1 MGTALMTSDE
11 AVQITL
17 TALIRAIYTGENKTR
32 LIFSRINGPIMISIK
47 FILEIS
53 IISQIWRCENKVT
66 DHKGLNREIV
76 LILKRPNAIVF
87 NENSSN
93 YFLSL
98 KCRLFQLCFFI
109 K

>member
-1 MGTALMTSDE
+1 MTSDE

-17 TALIRAIYTGENKTR
+17 TALIRAIYTTYKWPYYDQHQIYPRNLNNKSNMA
-32 LIFSRINGPIMISIK
+32 L
-47 FILEIS
+47 
-53 IISQIWRCENKVT
+53 WENKVT

-76 LILKRPNAIVF
+76 LILKRPNAIIVF

-93 YFLSL
+93 YFLRAKFKMS
-98 KCRLFQLCFFI
+98 FVPAMFFI